1 MPALAIQQDC
11 LEIKSTGMDHLVI
24 QHSSNYY
31 MPGIVTN
38 TLQKENSYSELVNFC
53 SYLFI
58 LIFEKG
64 ASPYMP
70 V

>member
-1 MPALAIQQDC
+1 
-11 LEIKSTGMDHLVI
+11 MDHLVI